1 MPSRPKHLISVT
13 VLCGRLCGQTFVLSL
28 CCRFVSRLFLCQTF
42 VCFIIMSFY
51 VVVLY
56 PDLTLWDLCFIFMLW
71 LCSFVRQCLF
81 YLCCGFVSRL
91 FLCFIFVVVLC
102 PDCSFVLSLLWFCIQ
117 IVPLFY
123 LCCGFVS
130 RLFLCFIF
138 VVVLCPE
145 CSFVLSLLWF
155 CVQIVP
161 LSGLSLFYLCCNFV
175 RPFFVVTL

>member
-42 VCFIIMSFY
+42 VCFIIMS
-51 VVVLY
+51 
-56 PDLTLWDLCFIFMLW
+56 
-71 LCSFVRQCLF
+71 
-81 YLCCGFVSRL
+81 LCCGFVSRFNFMGPLFYIHVVAL
-91 FLCFIFVVVLC
+91 FLCQAV
-102 PDCSFVLSLLWFCIQ
+102 FVLSLLWICIQ

-145 CSFVLSLLWF
+145 CFFVLSLLWF

>member
-1 MPSRPKHLISVT
+1 MPSRPKHLKSVT
-13 VLCGRLCGQTFVLSL
+13 VLCGKLCGQTFVLSL
-28 CCRFVSRLFLCQTF
+28 CCRFVSILFLCQTF

-56 PDLTLWDLCFIFMLW
+56 PDSTLWDLCFIFMLW

-91 FLCFIFVVVLC
+91 KLCKTFVSFIF
-102 PDCSFVLSLLWFCIQ
+102 PLWFCVQ

-130 RLFLCFIF
+130 RLFLCRAFLCFIF
-138 VVVLCPE
+138 VV
-145 CSFVLSLLWF
+145 
-155 CVQIVP
+155 
-161 LSGLSLFYLCCNFV
+161 
-175 RPFFVVTL
+175 TL